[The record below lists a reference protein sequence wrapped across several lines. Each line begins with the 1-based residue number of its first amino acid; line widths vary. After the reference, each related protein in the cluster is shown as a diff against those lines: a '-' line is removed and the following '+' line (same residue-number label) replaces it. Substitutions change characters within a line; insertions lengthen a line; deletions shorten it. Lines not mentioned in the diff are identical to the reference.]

1 MSGGALRDP
10 AECLAELLA
19 TALRTLA
26 VRRPVFHSE
35 ADFQLALAWG
45 IQTQHPDATIRLELR
60 VLDRPRINLDV
71 LVVIDGLRF
80 ALELKYLRAPL
91 ETTIDGETFVLVA
104 GAPDLDRYDT
114 IKDVVR
120 LDQLL
125 AAGLVDA
132 GAAVV
137 LSDPPTFWQPTTTG
151 RATGYDE
158 FRIHEGSTLAGT
170 MDWGPSAGPG
180 TRRGRECPHS
190 LTHTYRP
197 SWQPYSRVA
206 ASRNRE
212 FRSLVVISPPRQD
225 ESRASLRQAEG

>member
-1 MSGGALRDP
+1 MSDGALRDP

-26 VRRPVFHSE
+26 GRRPVFHSE

-45 IQTQHPDATIRLELR
+45 IQNQHPDATIRLEQR

-71 LVVIDGLRF
+71 LVVVDGLRF
-80 ALELKYLRAPL
+80 ALELKYLRASL

-114 IKDVVR
+114 VKDVVR
-120 LDQLL
+120 LEQLL
-125 AAGLVDA
+125 AAGLADA

-137 LSDPPTFWQPTTTG
+137 LSNHSGFWQPTTTG

-158 FRIHEGSTLAGT
+158 FRIHDGSTLAGT
-170 MDWGPSAGPG
+170 LDWGPSAGAG
-180 TRRGRECPHS
+180 TRRGRESPHS
-190 LTHTYRP
+190 LVRTYRP
-197 SWQPYSRVA
+197 RWRPYSRVPA
-206 ASRNRE
+206 ARNGE
-212 FRSLVVISPPRQD
+212 FRSLVVISPPRKSD
-225 ESRASLRQAEG
+225 EPGASLRQAE